1 MGNLYYFD
9 ANPLVC
15 TADALIT
22 TPADYDT
29 RVSVVVRSL
38 IEGSATT
45 AISEVTLLEVH
56 SKICDHWRATEY
68 PSHDAEWA
76 GRSIDQL
83 MGWLADGTL
92 EVLPM
97 PPKLPEKAMVNVEE
111 ITRRTGLQLRAWDA
125 AHLMHAVAWSRDQ
138 NARVTLVS
146 ADKAF
151 EKVLAALPE
160 FAPFLD
166 LLNPGA

>member
-1 MGNLYYFD
+1 
-9 ANPLVC
+9 LV
-15 TADALIT
+15 
-22 TPADYDT
+22 
-29 RVSVVVRSL
+29 
-38 IEGSATT
+38 EGSATA

-56 SKICDHWRATEY
+56 STICDHWRARER
-68 PSHDAEWA
+68 PNHDAGWA
-76 GRSIDQL
+76 RRSIDQL
-83 MGWLADGTL
+83 MDWLAQARL

-138 NARVTLVS
+138 NTRVTFVS

-151 EKVLAALPE
+151 GKVLGVLTE
-160 FAPFLD
+160 FAHSSTYSIPEPD
-166 LLNPGA
+166 PSSYANA